1 MTQIPLPSHA
11 DIDAALAAR
20 EPAGTPAP
28 PPKPQPELDRLL
40 AKPLAPIKFGADGA
54 FAVEDMSQC
63 YRLAK
68 HYIAAGMVPRGL
80 EGRNPEET
88 LGRVAI
94 AIEFGQQFRW
104 SPAQSL
110 QSIMVVNGRP
120 CLWGDGPIALVL
132 RSKLLFN
139 YESSIQGAGDDRFA
153 VFKATRCGVES
164 RDDNGTLRSGNITRE
179 VRFGVADAKRA
190 GLWGKSGPWTNYPE
204 RMMLY
209 RARAF
214 CLRDL
219 FADVLGGIGIAEEH
233 DAFAVDHQ
241 AEKTAD
247 LAAKVADITLAKPD

>member
-1 MTQIPLPSHA
+1 MTQLPIPDASA
-11 DIDAALAAR
+11 VDAALSAPAA
-20 EPAGTPAP
+20 PAP
-28 PPKPQPELDRLL
+28 KPKGDLDKLL
-40 AKPLAPIKFGADGA
+40 DKPLAPIKFAADGA

-63 YRLAK
+63 YRLAR

-80 EGRNPEET
+80 EGRGPDET
-88 LGRVAI
+88 LGRVAV
-94 AIEFGQQFRW
+94 AIEFGQQFKW

-120 CLWGDGPIALVL
+120 CVWGDGPMALVL
-132 RSKLLFN
+132 RSGKLMD
-139 YESSIQGAGDDRFA
+139 YTATIEGTGDDRVA
-153 VFKATRCGVES
+153 VFKAVRCVTDARWTHTGEKV
-164 RDDNGTLRSGNITRE
+164 SGPITRE

-190 GLWGKSGPWTNYPE
+190 GLWGKTGPWTNYPE

-219 FADVLGGIGIAEEH
+219 FADVLAGIGIAEEM
-233 DAFAVDHQ
+233 DEYAVNHQ

-247 LAAKVADITLAKPD
+247 LAAKVAAVTLTQA